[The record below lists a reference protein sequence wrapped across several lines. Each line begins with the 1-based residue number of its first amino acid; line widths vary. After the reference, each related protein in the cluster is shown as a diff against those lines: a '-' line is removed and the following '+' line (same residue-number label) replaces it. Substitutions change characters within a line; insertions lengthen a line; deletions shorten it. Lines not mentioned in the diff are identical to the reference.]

1 MNSIYDRLLILL
13 CCSFFLDL
21 NTNIKYAVIALL
33 LAMAISEFNFVI
45 EKNLFFY
52 VSYICYFLLCLF
64 MPQFFAF
71 LPLLLYDSVW
81 FHKMVLGIAVVFTA
95 GYQLSQFDSVFTC
108 LFFIMLHI
116 ISVIFAIRTMELNC
130 LKSQLIKIPDTTKE
144 SQMELEARNQELI
157 RQQDTEIYLATLK
170 ERNRIAREIHDNV
183 GHLLSRSILMVGAAI
198 AVNKNKESDE
208 LLCGLKDTLSQ
219 AMNSIRLSV
228 HDLHDGAFDLKTS
241 VEQLVNEVSFCKV
254 ELDYDMG
261 DVVNRNIKYCF
272 VSILKEA
279 FSNIIRHS
287 NATIVEVVLREHPGM
302 YQLLIKDNGTGEKKT
317 QGEGIGLTNMQDRV
331 NALGGNIT
339 ITSEKGFRIFVMIP
353 RKQEGES

>member
-1 MNSIYDRLLILL
+1 
-13 CCSFFLDL
+13 
-21 NTNIKYAVIALL
+21 
-33 LAMAISEFNFVI
+33 MAISEFNYVM

-71 LPLLLYDSVW
+71 LPLLFYDSVW
-81 FHKMVLGIAVVFTA
+81 FHKRVLGIAVVLTA
-95 GYQLSQFDSVFTC
+95 GYQLTQFDSLFLC
-108 LFFIMLHI
+108 LFYIMLHI
-116 ISVIFAIRTMELNC
+116 ISVTFTIRTMKLNHS
-130 LKSQLIKIPDTTKE
+130 KEQLIKLQDTTKE
-144 SQMELEARNQELI
+144 SKMELEERNLELI

-183 GHLLSRSILMVGAAI
+183 GHMLSRSILMVGAAI

-208 LLCGLKDTLSQ
+208 LLCGLKETLSE

-228 HDLHDGAFDLKTS
+228 HDLHDGAIDLKTS
-241 VEQLVNEVSFCKV
+241 VEQLVKEVSFCKV

-261 DVVNRNIKYCF
+261 TVVNRNVKYCF
-272 VSILKEA
+272 LAILKEA
-279 FSNIIRHS
+279 FSNIIKHS
-287 NATIVEVVLREHPGM
+287 NATTVEVVLREHPGM
-302 YQLLIKDNGTGEKKT
+302 YQLLIKDNGTGEKKS

-331 NALGGNIT
+331 HALGGNIT

-353 RKQEGES
+353 RKQEGEG